1 MQQQF
6 VLMDMDPAACPKR
19 RRQDC
24 VSDLAAC
31 WRDSDMHL
39 YALAGWKANMIT
51 NALDGSENNL
61 GSSEMQGYWMEL
73 GMDEVRARTI
83 DEVCSSA
90 EAGRL
95 EWAYEVV
102 YGLLDSF
109 PKRGVLDVLEDGQSE
124 DGEDD
129 ENAAAWRDD
138 QALSGEGETAR
149 KTQRCAATLRA
160 CERWTP
166 WLRQPTVTPAC

>member
-1 MQQQF
+1 MLEGSELRWKLIFADDYTAHKDEAIRRLAWREKCVVVFHGGGTTGVAAVNDTHLHEPLSQRYQELQMQQQF

-31 WRDSDMHL
+31 WRDSEMHL
-39 YALAGWKANMIT
+39 RALAGWKANMIT

-83 DEVCSSA
+83 HEVCSSA

-95 EWAYEVV
+95 E
-102 YGLLDSF
+102 
-109 PKRGVLDVLEDGQSE
+109 
-124 DGEDD
+124 
-129 ENAAAWRDD
+129 
-138 QALSGEGETAR
+138 
-149 KTQRCAATLRA
+149 
-160 CERWTP
+160 
-166 WLRQPTVTPAC
+166 